1 MRDTQGA
8 AELQRAALSRG
19 PRVGATGPRTRC
31 CRRGKIFSCKPTVP
45 LPMSGPCSRRLDSES
60 PTSYPTH
67 TAGPRVQRGPGCL
80 TRTILGSQRRLLNS
94 NAPSRLVPGLG
105 TRRHKTRKIPR
116 SGQNC
121 SASKTPESVPLY
133 AYVFTSNRGGSHGIY
148 SQSRRCPVVRVLAV
162 PGSVP
167 RRAGG

>member
-1 MRDTQGA
+1 MSFSIRTDSDTN
-8 AELQRAALSRG
+8 R
-19 PRVGATGPRTRC
+19 
-31 CRRGKIFSCKPTVP
+31 
-45 LPMSGPCSRRLDSES
+45 

-67 TAGPRVQRGPGCL
+67 VAGPRVQRGPGCL

-148 SQSRRCPVVRVLAV
+148 SQSRRYRFTWGIASCGDIRLRNEIRNETKEETVVGLDLFMTLRVIV
-162 PGSVP
+162 
-167 RRAGG
+167 RRGGTLWERESSCGC